1 MEIRANYLLVGLF
14 TLAMFVGAT
23 AFIFWL
29 ASRSPDDDFR
39 EYDISFTES
48 VKGLSVNSDVL
59 FVGIKVGTVT
69 AITISKEN
77 PGEVRVRI
85 SIDDDAPVRANSIAQ
100 LEPRGI
106 TGASIINISGGT
118 QNSPLLNIS
127 PGQVG
132 VILTEPSS
140 LSSLVSRVPDIV
152 SGAERILSKL
162 DAMLNEKNIE
172 AVGQILESGRSL
184 THPEGSLPTT
194 LSRVGAAA
202 DRLDR
207 VLAHIEEKILPGLQ
221 AGSAALDRTMQRTEA
236 TLSALEPGLKQFAGQ
251 GLVDLRLLVGDLRNL
266 TQLLMRVGQK
276 LENDPRR
283 FFFGDQR
290 KEYQNK

>member
-14 TLAMFVGAT
+14 TLAIFVGAT
-23 AFIFWL
+23 AFTLWL
-29 ASRSPDDDFR
+29 TSRSPDDDFR

-69 AITISKEN
+69 DITISKEN
-77 PGEVRVRI
+77 PGEVRVHI

-118 QNSPLLNIS
+118 QSSPLLNLP
-127 PGQVG
+127 PGQSG

-140 LSSLVSRVPDIV
+140 LSSLVSRMPDIV
-152 SGAERILSKL
+152 SGAEHILGKL
-162 DAMLNEKNIE
+162 DAMLEEKNIV
-172 AVGQILESGRSL
+172 AVGRILESAQRL
-184 THPEGSLPTT
+184 TQPEGPLETF
-194 LSRVGAAA
+194 LNRAGAAA

-207 VLAHIEEKILPGLQ
+207 MLVRIDEKILPGLQ
-221 AGSAALDRTMQRTEA
+221 AGSAALDRTMLRADA
-236 TLSALEPGLKQFAGQ
+236 TFAALEPSLKQFAGQ
-251 GLVDLRLLVGDLRNL
+251 GLMDMRLLVSDLRNL